1 MYIILKI
8 KCVTQITFP
17 RSLDINKYKIL
28 YESFIYTTLY
38 IYMSLYK
45 NLHSLEWRFPIS
57 CYILSSYTCSYSIHI
72 QLFIFFFL
80 YLARYIICFRCISCR
95 HISFSCLCISFL
107 FSLYTL
113 SIRRSITLLF
123 NAFFSL
129 SLCFLF
135 TFVKGFSNLI
145 CCILQLICTLNSK
158 IFNRFQEL
166 SPFRLQI
173 TMQF

>member
-1 MYIILKI
+1 M
-8 KCVTQITFP
+8 
-17 RSLDINKYKIL
+17 
-28 YESFIYTTLY
+28 
-38 IYMSLYK
+38 
-45 NLHSLEWRFPIS
+45 S

-80 YLARYIICFRCISCR
+80 YFTRYIICLRYISCKYIWFRCICR
-95 HISFSCLCISFL
+95 SFL
-107 FSLYTL
+107 FRLYTL
-113 SIRRSITLLF
+113 SIRSSITLLF

-135 TFVKGFSNLI
+135 TFFKGFSNLI

-166 SPFRLQI
+166 SPFLLQI
-173 TMQF
+173 TMQFWEYYTYVRYNQYKVSFMKWYKSISHQS